1 MDVFN
6 PGDQVFLQVKRY
18 QLHISFKTFDLFYSV
33 SFKVQTFKFREQ
45 VHVFNPFE
53 AFVVEVKL
61 FVKFECPIVKF
72 PFFFEKVQNPL
83 LGAAGS
89 ACVLTILVF
98 AVAYAVSVVFSIHK

>member
-1 MDVFN
+1 
-6 PGDQVFLQVKRY
+6 
-18 QLHISFKTFDLFYSV
+18 
-33 SFKVQTFKFREQ
+33 
-45 VHVFNPFE
+45 
-53 AFVVEVKL
+53 VEVKL